1 MSYEYLVRIE
11 LLKEPMKAEDVMKYL
26 NGRGFNPI
34 AVSVDNMM
42 GKIMIYFNNP
52 ISNGEKKK
60 LDEAMNKY
68 IKSMVG

>member
-34 AVSVDNMM
+34 AVSVDNVS
-42 GKIMIYFNNP
+42 GKIIVYFDSP
-52 ISNGEKKK
+52 LSDEVKKK

-68 IKSMVG
+68 IKSMTG